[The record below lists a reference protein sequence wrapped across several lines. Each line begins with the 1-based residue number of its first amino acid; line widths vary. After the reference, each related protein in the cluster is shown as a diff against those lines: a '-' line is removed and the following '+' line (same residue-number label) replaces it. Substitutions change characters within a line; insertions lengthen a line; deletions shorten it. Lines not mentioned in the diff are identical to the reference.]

1 MVEGV
6 ILSFDPNFNL
16 TQSLNG
22 LTSPKQQKQLNAET
36 FYYFAY
42 GSCMCPVD
50 LQRTM
55 GEATHHYVI
64 GPAILAG
71 YRLGF
76 YRRSQRRNCGAL
88 DVVKDPNSSVEGVL
102 YQLPN
107 RMSHL
112 LDQREEVRFDH
123 KRQAHIGG
131 YQPELIEVSSQ
142 GRVYT
147 GVRTYTVINKLPTEL
162 APNDWYFEVVMRG
175 ALTCGLTSEYCWKL
189 FEHMSNLQK
198 CQIHYR
204 SFYPSSDKINVK

>member
-1 MVEGV
+1 M
-6 ILSFDPNFNL
+6 SFDPTVNL
-16 TQSLNG
+16 TQTFNG
-22 LTSPKQQKQLNAET
+22 FARRPVPQHQAEET

-55 GEATHHYVI
+55 GEATHHYVM

-102 YQLPN
+102 YRLPL
-107 RMSHL
+107 RMSNL

-123 KRQAHIGG
+123 KRQVHIGG

-142 GRVYT
+142 GKVYK

-162 APNDWYFEVVMRG
+162 APNDWYFDVVMRG
-175 ALTCGLTSEYCWKL
+175 AVTCGLTSEYCWKL

-204 SFYPSSDKINVK
+204 SFSRTSDNIRVK

>member
-1 MVEGV
+1 M
-6 ILSFDPNFNL
+6 LSFDPSVNL
-16 TQSLNG
+16 TQTFNG
-22 LTSPKQQKQLNAET
+22 FAGHPVQKLPAEET

-102 YQLPN
+102 YRLPN
-107 RMSHL
+107 RMSNL

-123 KRQAHIGG
+123 KRQVHIGG
-131 YQPELIEVSSQ
+131 YQPELIEVSSPGGQ
-142 GRVYT
+142 VYT

-175 ALTCGLTSEYCWKL
+175 AVTCGLTSEYCWKL

-204 SFYPSSDKINVK
+204 SFYPTSDKIQTQVE